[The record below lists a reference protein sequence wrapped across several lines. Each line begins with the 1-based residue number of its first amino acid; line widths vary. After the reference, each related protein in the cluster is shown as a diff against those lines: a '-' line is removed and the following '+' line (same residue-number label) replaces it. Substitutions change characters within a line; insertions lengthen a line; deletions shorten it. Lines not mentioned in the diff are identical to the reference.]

1 MKKALF
7 ILLLLV
13 LIFSMPARGEG
24 DEGGARAVLERVSPS
39 LVKVVAENGRK
50 YVASGVALGNGLV
63 VTSAQVVRVP
73 FAKLV
78 VETIRGETIA
88 AMVAGQDERTG
99 LTLLRL
105 KKRDLPPLPQA
116 AAPEVGSWVALV
128 GLFYEKFPAVTQGI
142 VSSSGES
149 ELILNAPVA
158 PGSSGGA
165 VVNKK
170 GELLGI
176 IRGSVG
182 FSFSPDLTFKD
193 QSATIKVS
201 GMHSQG
207 QSLCY
212 AIPAERVRLTAE
224 KLRATGKI
232 APAWM
237 GVLLVESTNA
247 VQGTYERSPAAKAGI
262 AGGDRIVK
270 LDGRTVSD
278 WHDIVTVLASRF
290 AGDKVDVTVD
300 RNGKSVNLRVVLADR
315 ALMPPPAPPKPV
327 PVPEIPDIPEL
338 AQRIAELSELTD
350 LDPAL
355 PRQRHFV
362 IEYAGSRMLGVDVM
376 EITPDLGRKF
386 SVQEGFGLMVS
397 RVFKGSAAAKA
408 GLNAGDILVRAGD
421 KPLRNAADL
430 RRALDS
436 LKDQQAVI
444 IVLYRDGRQRKFSII
459 PDKGE
464 KRTLDI
470 RSYLQKMES
479 MQDNIGYEAKT
490 LLEEEILRLKRSEEK
505 DHAEMREQRLLA
517 LKKAREQNLKLSA
530 ELERL
535 RTEKR
540 KLPQAAQKEYSLKLK
555 QVQEELRRIEEEIK
569 AEERKDGGGAD

>member
-13 LIFSMPARGEG
+13 LVFSMPARGES
-24 DEGGARAVLERVSPS
+24 DEGGVRAVLERVSPS

-63 VTSAQVVRVP
+63 VTSAQVVRMP
-73 FAKLV
+73 FAKLA
-78 VETIRGETIA
+78 VETTRGETIA
-88 AMVAGQDERTG
+88 AMVAGQDERLG

-105 KKRDLPPLPQA
+105 KKGDLPTLPPA
-116 AAPEVGSWVALV
+116 AAADVGSWVALV
-128 GLFYEKFPAVTQGI
+128 GLFYETFPAVTQGI
-142 VSSSGES
+142 VSSSNEN

-158 PGSSGGA
+158 PGSAGGA

-170 GELLGI
+170 GELLGV

-193 QSATIKVS
+193 QSASIVVKGS
-201 GMHSQG
+201 RSQG

-212 AIPAERVRLTAE
+212 AIPAGRVLLTAK
-224 KLRATGKI
+224 KLKAAGKI

-237 GVLLVESTNA
+237 GVIFVESTNV
-247 VQGTYERSPAAKAGI
+247 VQGTYEGSPAAKAGI
-262 AGGDRIVK
+262 TGNDRIVR
-270 LDGRTVSD
+270 LAGRDVAD
-278 WHDIVTVLASRF
+278 WKDIVSALASHF
-290 AGDKVDVTVD
+290 AGDKVDVLVE
-300 RNGKSVNLRVVLADR
+300 RNGKNLGLQVVLGDR
-315 ALMPPPAPPKPV
+315 ALMAPPEPPKP
-327 PVPEIPDIPEL
+327 PAAPEIADIPEL
-338 AQRIAELSELTD
+338 ARRIAELSDLTE

-355 PRQRHFV
+355 PRQRHYV
-362 IEYAGSRMLGVDVM
+362 IEYAGSRVLGVDVM

-386 SVQEGFGLMVS
+386 SVQEGYGLLVS
-397 RVFKGSAAAKA
+397 KVFQGSAAAKA
-408 GLNAGDILVRAGD
+408 GLGAGDVLVSADG
-421 KPLRNAADL
+421 KPLRNVADL

-436 LKDQQAVI
+436 LKDKQAVLLA
-444 IVLYRDGRQRKFSII
+444 LYRDGRRRKFSIV

-479 MQDNIGYEAKT
+479 MQDNLGYEAKI
-490 LLEEEILRLKRSEEK
+490 LLEEEIRKLKQAEGRE
-505 DHAEMREQRLLA
+505 HAEERERKLLA
-517 LKKAREQNLKLSA
+517 LRKAREQNLKLTR

-535 RTEKR
+535 RAEKE
-540 KLPQAAQKEYSLKLK
+540 KLADPAQKEYSLKLK
-555 QVQEELRRIEEEIK
+555 QVQEELRRLEEMIK
-569 AEERKDGGGAD
+569 AEEKKGE